1 MKQQENCSTMRQY
14 KPEKPIRSEPPMLQL
29 LMLVQAGN
37 LRNRVYAEFHQCKG
51 CEYLEQF
58 TFSFNPAI
66 YDKMVVQM
74 HCRECKKYMQEMEDF
89 TVRHGYATVM

>member
-1 MKQQENCSTMRQY
+1 MKQQENCSIRRQY
-14 KPEKPIRSEPPMLQL
+14 VPGKPINSEPPMMQL
-29 LMLVQAGN
+29 EMLVQAGN

-66 YDKMVVQM
+66 YDLEVVQRY
-74 HCRECKKYMQEMEDF
+74 CRECDKYVQEMEDF
-89 TVRHGYATVM
+89 TVRHGYVKII